1 MVVMKETI
9 IKFKRGPY
17 PKKYTVHVRN
27 KKTRKV
33 RKIHFGDTRYPQYKD
48 RTPLGLYSYKNHGTR
63 KRMQR
68 YYSRHSGTKNRK
80 QAIQKETLKSKGI
93 YTPKILSHKYLW

>member
-1 MVVMKETI
+1 MMKAPI
-9 IKFKRGPY
+9 IKFRRGPY
-17 PKKYTVHVRN
+17 PKKYTAHVRN

-33 RKIHFGDTRYPQYKD
+33 RKIHFGDSRYQQYKD
-48 RTPLGLYSYKNHGTR
+48 RTPLGLYTHKNHGTR

-80 QAIQKETLKSKGI
+80 TAINREVRKGNGL
-93 YTPKILSHKYLW
+93 YNAKILSHKYLW

>member
-1 MVVMKETI
+1 MMKERI
-9 IKFKRGPY
+9 LKFTRGPY
-17 PKKYTVHVRN
+17 PKKYTAHVRN

-33 RKIHFGDTRYPQYKD
+33 RKIHFGDARYPQYRD

-68 YYSRHSGTKNRK
+68 YYSRHSGTVKRSVAIKREIRK
-80 QAIQKETLKSKGI
+80 SNGLYNS
-93 YTPKILSHKYLW
+93 KILSHKYLW